1 MTPENFVYWLQG
13 YFELNNARIKF
24 GAPENEYLSPQQI
37 IEIKNHLSLV
47 LKKETPNRQ
56 VFQQAFGEKAAED
69 IFCGSVVTRY
79 AASC

>member
-1 MTPENFVYWLQG
+1 MTPENFCYWING
-13 YFELNNARIKF
+13 YFELQLKVGDGSSMLNGN
-24 GAPENEYLSPQQI
+24 QVQI
-37 IEIKNHLSLV
+37 IKDHLDLV